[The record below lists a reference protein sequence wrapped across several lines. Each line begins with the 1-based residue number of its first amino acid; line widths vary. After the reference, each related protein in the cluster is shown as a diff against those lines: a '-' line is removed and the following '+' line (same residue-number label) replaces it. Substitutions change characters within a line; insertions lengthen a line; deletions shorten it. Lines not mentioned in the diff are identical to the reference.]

1 MICKNC
7 KSNRSLSVSAKCDDR
22 VSLQCNQAEMDNDY
36 LPDDCGIGGGDY
48 IEFTLCLE
56 CGRVQGTWP
65 LPDPAFSK
73 SNEKA
78 EDE

>member
-22 VSLQCNQAEMDNDY
+22 ASLQCQQAEMRDY

-56 CGRVQGTWP
+56 CGMVQGTWP

-73 SNEKA
+73 DA
-78 EDE
+78 QHDDD